1 MFDLKAAKPL
11 TIFRITGRRRLT
23 IYGMVIVATSLMF
36 WSLVHQEHV
45 KRALQSGPS
54 DVGSPVTIPVP
65 TLN

>member
-1 MFDLKAAKPL
+1 
-11 TIFRITGRRRLT
+11 
-23 IYGMVIVATSLMF
+23 MVIVATSLMF